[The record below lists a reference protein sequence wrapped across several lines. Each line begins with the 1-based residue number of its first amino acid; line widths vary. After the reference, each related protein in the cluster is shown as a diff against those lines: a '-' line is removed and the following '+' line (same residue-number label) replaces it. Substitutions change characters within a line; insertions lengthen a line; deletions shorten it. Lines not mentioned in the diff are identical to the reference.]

1 MDTIKEIEHIINNK
15 KTLTQIIME
24 VLSLFITELLCWV
37 PFVASKLEVTP
48 LGDSVPIIFLI
59 FGNFILITLYLPQV
73 KTNIECYI
81 KYNKVKKS
89 IKKGDL

>member
-24 VLSLFITELLCWV
+24 VLSLFIMELLCWV
-37 PFVASKLEVTP
+37 PFVASKVEVTP

-73 KTNIECYI
+73 KINIEYYI